1 MVDAS
6 LQNADNQSANA
17 SSQSTNDQAAAAS
30 QNTNDP
36 ASQVTGAQDGVTAGT
51 VTTTNGGEPDGTQEA
66 VSRQVQATYTIR
78 EGDTLA
84 DICNKYYGGLDRLQ
98 ELCDVNAITDANL
111 IMPGQK
117 LVLP

>member
-1 MVDAS
+1 M
-6 LQNADNQSANA
+6 
-17 SSQSTNDQAAAAS
+17 
-30 QNTNDP
+30 
-36 ASQVTGAQDGVTAGT
+36 TAGT
-51 VTTTNGGEPDGTQEA
+51 VTTTDGALQGGADGTQEA

-84 DICNKYYGGLDRLQ
+84 DICNKYYGSLDRLE

-111 IMPGQK
+111 ILPGQK